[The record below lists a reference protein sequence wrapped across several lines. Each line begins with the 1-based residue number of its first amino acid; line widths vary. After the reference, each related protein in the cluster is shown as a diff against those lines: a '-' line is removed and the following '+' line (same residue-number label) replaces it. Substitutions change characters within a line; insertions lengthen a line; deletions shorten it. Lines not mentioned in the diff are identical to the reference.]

1 MKKQLFSLFILVNLA
16 FMACSQN
23 NYSTWNGKKW
33 EQIDGSGKLVTLD
46 PPVDIFNAVEVNNV
60 NVNVETG
67 AENYS
72 LHISV
77 DDNLKDYFKWKV
89 ENGILKLFFDLSGG
103 KYSRWISSSNTVV
116 TIKAPAFE
124 KLVNHGNSNVS
135 VNLKGQS
142 SFILL
147 SDGNP
152 DIEVT
157 GKTGELVLQSS
168 GNADINAGSLVADK
182 IILTSNGNADIEV
195 NTKELVEKSILGN
208 NDITNRYY
216 TSTAKVASEN
226 YSDYIEATLISIK
239 LKNTSLLPVKIT
251 LISYRPDERGNGTT
265 GFMLLPLGS
274 KTVRF
279 PVGTKLYLADREQ
292 VNTVMSGAK
301 ISDQAPFLVLKK
313 DDDGKSFTI
322 K

>member
-33 EQIDGSGKLVTLD
+33 EQIDGSGKLVILD

-89 ENGILKLFFDLSGG
+89 ESGILKLFFDLSGG

-142 SFILL
+142 S
-147 SDGNP
+147 
-152 DIEVT
+152 
-157 GKTGELVLQSS
+157 
-168 GNADINAGSLVADK
+168 
-182 IILTSNGNADIEV
+182 
-195 NTKELVEKSILGN
+195 
-208 NDITNRYY
+208 
-216 TSTAKVASEN
+216 
-226 YSDYIEATLISIK
+226 
-239 LKNTSLLPVKIT
+239 
-251 LISYRPDERGNGTT
+251 
-265 GFMLLPLGS
+265 
-274 KTVRF
+274 
-279 PVGTKLYLADREQ
+279 
-292 VNTVMSGAK
+292 
-301 ISDQAPFLVLKK
+301 
-313 DDDGKSFTI
+313 
-322 K
+322 